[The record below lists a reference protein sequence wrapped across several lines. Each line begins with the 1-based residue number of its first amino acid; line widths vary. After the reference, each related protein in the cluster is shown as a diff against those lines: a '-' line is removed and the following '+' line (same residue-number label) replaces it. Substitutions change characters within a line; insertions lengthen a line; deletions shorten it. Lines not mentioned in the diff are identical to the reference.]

1 LKNHTRRN
9 VDSSGATP
17 SNVSKEFKDQL
28 MQALLQV
35 EFPVLKI
42 LVEVVRVYFTISNF
56 MFVID
61 YETWTLTQIS
71 DTTWN

>member
-56 MFVID
+56 VFVID
-61 YETWTLTQIS
+61 
-71 DTTWN
+71 